1 MKTEKSD
8 ASLFNEMWLLAGLR
22 FDSIHSLSE
31 ISKTPDHKTLPAL
44 SHPGGRSSR
53 RVRW

>member
-8 ASLFNEMWLLAGLR
+8 ASLFNEMWMLAELQ
-22 FDSIHSLSE
+22 FDGVHSLSE